1 MIYNP
6 LKQLELGGLEL
17 GIEFAP
23 HLHSR
28 ALFFI
33 IKINSMSRNQARLLF
48 FLVAVLAALI
58 STHQAFSAIKAAQ
71 VPHRGGTLRVKAFT
85 DDFRPSLDPAK
96 DSQTFV
102 MEQIYD
108 GLVRLDQDLNVFSS
122 LAESWVISE
131 DGKKSVF
138 YLRKGVRFHHGREL
152 DAEDVKFSL
161 ERLINKKTAGAFYQY
176 FTTKVVGAQEYYDGK
191 AQDVQGFKVRD
202 KYTFEIQWRYP
213 YVSALYLLSM
223 NFCKIVPRDLVLG
236 QGNDFFFR
244 PSGTG
249 PFKFAY
255 WLRSSKLDIVGVR
268 LERNKDYFGKKP
280 YLEALEFSPHYTL
293 GQFLEKQIEIIPY
306 VSERLSETDCQ
317 VLGNDTFSTFFLGLS
332 CHIPPLDRPSVRK
345 AISLGIDKKEIAK
358 AAFRFDTVPLVTN
371 NYIPAKLRGFFPAD
385 DDGIYNPEEGKAILR
400 QEGYSEANEFPT
412 LNVFFPQPRQDE
424 DAKVYR
430 VLRDEMAPLGITV
443 RMKYYQSGK
452 DLSSSSEPYLVMIG
466 WLMDYP
472 DPENI
477 VLPMFSS
484 SSVVNMNFLRY
495 SSPRLD
501 EFIKKAEVESSWR
514 ARIALFHKIE
524 DILCADIPAIP
535 LFSRQQRLALQPYVM
550 GAKIPPLGFLY
561 LDAKEI
567 WLAE

>member
-1 MIYNP
+1 
-6 LKQLELGGLEL
+6 
-17 GIEFAP
+17 
-23 HLHSR
+23 
-28 ALFFI
+28 
-33 IKINSMSRNQARLLF
+33 MSRQQALLF
-48 FLVAVLAALI
+48 CLLLVFLTALI
-58 STHQAFSAIKAAQ
+58 STHPASAAKKLAE
-71 VPHRGGTLRVKAFT
+71 VPLRGGTLRVKAFT
-85 DDFRPSLDPAK
+85 DDFWPSLDPAK
-96 DSQTFV
+96 DPQTFV

-108 GLVRLDQDLNVFSS
+108 GLVRLDQDLNVLSS

-138 YLRKGVRFHHGREL
+138 YLRKGVRFHHGKEL

-161 ERLINKKTAGAFYQY
+161 ERLVNKKTAGAFYQY
-176 FTTKVVGAQEYYDGK
+176 FTSKVVGAQEYYEGK
-191 AQDVQGFKVRD
+191 AKDVQGFKVRD

-236 QGNDFFFR
+236 QGKDFFFR

-255 WLRSSKLDIVGVR
+255 WLRSPRMDIVGVR

-293 GQFLEKQIEIIPY
+293 DHFLEKQIDIIPY
-306 VSERLSETDCQ
+306 ISERLSEMDCQ
-317 VLGNDTFSTFFLGLS
+317 VLENDSFSTFFLGMS
-332 CHIPPLDRPSVRK
+332 CHIPPLDRLAVRK
-345 AISLGIDKKEIAK
+345 AISLGIDKKEVAK
-358 AAFRFDTVPLVTN
+358 AAFRFDTVPRVTN

-385 DDGIYNPEEGKAILR
+385 DKGRFNPEEAKAILR
-400 QEGYSEANEFPT
+400 QEGYSEGNEFPT
-412 LNVFFPQPRQDE
+412 LNIFFPQPRQDE
-424 DAKVYR
+424 DPKVYR
-430 VLRDEMAPLGITV
+430 VLRDELESLGIKA
-443 RMKYYQSGK
+443 RMKYYRSWLDFK
-452 DLSSSSEPYLVMIG
+452 SSTEPYLVMIG
-466 WLMDYP
+466 WIMDYP

-484 SSVVNMNFLRY
+484 VSVVNMNLLRY

-501 EFIKKAEVESSWR
+501 ELVKKAEVERSWT

-524 DILCADIPAIP
+524 DILYADIPAIP
-535 LFSRQQRLALQPYVM
+535 LFSRQQRLALQPYVR

>member
-1 MIYNP
+1 M
-6 LKQLELGGLEL
+6 KRRELGALL
-17 GIEFAP
+17 VGIEFAS
-23 HLHSR
+23 HLHSHGF
-28 ALFFI
+28 FFI
-33 IKINSMSRNQARLLF
+33 IKTSPMSRQQVRLLF
-48 FLVAVLAALI
+48 LPVVFLAALI
-58 STHQAFSAIKAAQ
+58 STHQACSAAKAAQ
-71 VPHRGGTLRVKAFT
+71 APLRGGTLRVKAFT
-85 DDFRPSLDPAK
+85 DDFWPSLDPAK
-96 DSQTFV
+96 DPQTFV

-108 GLVRLDQDLNVFSS
+108 GLVRLDQDLNVLSS

-138 YLRKGVRFHHGREL
+138 YLRKGVRFHHGKEL

-161 ERLINKKTAGAFYQY
+161 ERLVNKKTAGAFYQY
-176 FTTKVVGAQEYYDGK
+176 FTSKVVGAEEYYEGK

-202 KYTFEIQWRYP
+202 KYTFEIEWRYP

-255 WLRSSKLDIVGVR
+255 WLRSPKLDIVGVR

-280 YLEALEFSPHYTL
+280 YLEALEFSPYYTL
-293 GQFLEKQIEIIPY
+293 DQFLEKQIDVIPY
-306 VSERLSETDCQ
+306 ISERLSEMDCR
-317 VLGNDTFSTFFLGLS
+317 VLENDTFSTFFLGMS

-345 AISLGIDKKEIAK
+345 AISLGIDKKEAAK

-385 DDGIYNPEEGKAILR
+385 DDGIHNPEEGKAILR

-412 LNVFFPQPRQDE
+412 LNIFFPRPRQEE
-424 DAKVYR
+424 DPKVYR
-430 VLRDEMAPLGITV
+430 VLRDELASLGIKV
-443 RMKYYQSGK
+443 RMKYYQSSK

-466 WLMDYP
+466 WTMDYP

-484 SSVVNMNFLRY
+484 SSVVNMNLLRY

-501 EFIKKAEVESSWR
+501 ELIKKAEVERSWR

-524 DILCADIPAIP
+524 DILGEDIPAIP
-535 LFSRQQRLALQPYVM
+535 LFSRQQRLALQPYVR
-550 GAKIPPLGFLY
+550 GAKIPSLGLLY
-561 LDAKEI
+561 LDVKEI